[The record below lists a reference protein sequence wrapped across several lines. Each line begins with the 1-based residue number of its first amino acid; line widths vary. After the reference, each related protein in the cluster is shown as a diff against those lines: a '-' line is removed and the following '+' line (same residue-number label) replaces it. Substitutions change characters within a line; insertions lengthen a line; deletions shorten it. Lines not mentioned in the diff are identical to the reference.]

1 MATSEPDFAQA
12 AVDFKRGGWITA
24 LLGSAGMLA
33 RMLLSPDTYHWMVW
47 IRKAI
52 AGGITGVLA
61 YFALHGADIPTIY
74 KSVIGSTAGA
84 LTPEL
89 IELLIKSINKLNN
102 AKAKGSKKKKS

>member
-1 MATSEPDFAQA
+1 MAASDPDFAQA

-24 LLGSAGMLA
+24 VLGACGMLA
-33 RMLLSPDTYHWMVW
+33 RMLLSKDTYHWMVW

-52 AGGITGVLA
+52 AGGITGVIA
-61 YFALHGADIPTIY
+61 YFALHGTDIPIIY

-89 IELLIKSINKLNN
+89 MEVLIKSLNRLSN
-102 AKAKGSKKKKS
+102 EKTKSSKKKKS